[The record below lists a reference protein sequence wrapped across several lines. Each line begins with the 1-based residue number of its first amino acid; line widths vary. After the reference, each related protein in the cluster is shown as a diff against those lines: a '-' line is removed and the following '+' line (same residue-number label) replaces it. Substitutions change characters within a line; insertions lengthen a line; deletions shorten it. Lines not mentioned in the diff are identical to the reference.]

1 MDIAREIE
9 KVVADRSKSFDS
21 VFSRNKMLRRKINR
35 RKGKRKEESHEEGSE
50 SCELES
56 ENSVLQ

>member
-1 MDIAREIE
+1 MEEPDVDIAREIE

-35 RKGKRKEESHEEGSE
+35 RKGKKAKTDSEGT
-50 SCELES
+50 
-56 ENSVLQ
+56 VLNTT